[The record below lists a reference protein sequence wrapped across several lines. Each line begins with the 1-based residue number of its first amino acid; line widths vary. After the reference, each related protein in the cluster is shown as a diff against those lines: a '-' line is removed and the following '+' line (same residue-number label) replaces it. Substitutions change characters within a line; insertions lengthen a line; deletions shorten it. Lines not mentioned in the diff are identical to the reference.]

1 MTDESEFI
9 AANQK
14 MRERIVFE
22 EYEYPEDA
30 VPKYTLTIVSRS
42 SVNTEEELTDNLIAS
57 SGSELTEAYGL
68 YVADKFVGASYDD
81 EEIESLLETIKDG
94 RAIYRAE

>member
-1 MTDESEFI
+1 M
-9 AANQK
+9 
-14 MRERIVFE
+14 FE

-81 EEIESLLETIKDG
+81 EEIERLLETIKDG